1 MPENI
6 KEMLNVHMADALI
19 SPAVGGVFWA
29 VSAYLTAKSSALL
42 KKDEENGKTALMGVL
57 AAFVFA
63 SQMINFSI
71 PGTGSSGH
79 IGGGLLLAV
88 LLGPERAFLS
98 MVSILSVQALL
109 FADGGLLALGCNIFN
124 MGFFP
129 CFIAYPLIYKKI
141 TERVEGTKGIF
152 WGSVTASVVGLL
164 MGAFFV
170 VAETTLSGI
179 TSLPVGVF
187 MLLMLPIHFAIGA
200 VEGFATAVVLIY
212 VYSKM
217 PEVLTD
223 ALSEAR
229 SDVRQKGLKRA
240 VVTFALLAL
249 VTGGLFAWYA
259 SSSPDGLEWSVEGVT
274 GRSELEEP
282 RSSIHSFFSSF
293 QQRAAPLPDYAFK
306 NEVSSEKIGTTV
318 SGLVGGSITLMLAF
332 GLGLIFR
339 KRNNKH

>member
-1 MPENI
+1 M
-6 KEMLNVHMADALI
+6 HMADALI
-19 SPAVGGVFWA
+19 SPVVGGVFWA
-29 VSAYLTAKSSALL
+29 ASAYLTAKSSAAL
-42 KKDEENGKTALMGVL
+42 KKDDESGKTALMGVL

-98 MVSILSVQALL
+98 MLSILAVQAVL
-109 FADGGLLALGCNIFN
+109 FSDGGLLALGCNIFN

-129 CFIAYPLIYKKI
+129 CFIAYPFIYKIITQKI
-141 TERVEGTKGIF
+141 EGTKGIF
-152 WGSVTASVVGLL
+152 WGAVTASVAGLL

-170 VAETTLSGI
+170 VVETALSGI
-179 TSLPVGVF
+179 TSLPVGIF

-200 VEGFATAVVLIY
+200 VEGFATAIVLIY

-217 PEVLTD
+217 PEVLT
-223 ALSEAR
+223 ATR
-229 SDVRQKGLKRA
+229 PDVRQKGIKRA

-259 SSSPDGLEWSVEGVT
+259 SSSPDGLEWSIEGVA
-274 GRSELEEP
+274 GSPQLKAP
-282 RSSIHSFFSSF
+282 LSSVHSFFSSI
-293 QQRAAPLPDYAFK
+293 QERVAPLPDYAFK
-306 NEVSSEKIGTTV
+306 TKVSSENMGTTV

-332 GLGLIFR
+332 ALGLIFR
-339 KRNNKH
+339 KRKD

>member
-1 MPENI
+1 M
-6 KEMLNVHMADALI
+6 HMADALI
-19 SPAVGGVFWA
+19 SPVVGGVFWA
-29 VSAYLTAKSSALL
+29 ASAYLTAKSSTAL

-98 MVSILSVQALL
+98 MVSILAVQAIL

-129 CFIAYPLIYKKI
+129 CFIAYPFIYKKI

-152 WGSVTASVVGLL
+152 WGAVTASVTGLL

-170 VAETTLSGI
+170 VVETALSGI
-179 TSLPVGVF
+179 TSLPVGIF
-187 MLLMLPIHFAIGA
+187 ILLMLPIHFAIGA
-200 VEGFATAVVLIY
+200 VEGFATAIVLIY

-217 PEVLTD
+217 PEVIT
-223 ALSEAR
+223 ATR
-229 SDVRQKGLKRA
+229 SDMWQKDMKRA
-240 VVTFALLAL
+240 VITFALLAM

-274 GRSELEEP
+274 GRPELEAP
-282 RSSIHSFFSSF
+282 LSSVHSFFSSIQEKF
-293 QQRAAPLPDYAFK
+293 APLPDYAFR
-306 NEVSSEKIGTTV
+306 NEVSSDKMGTTV

-339 KRNNKH
+339 QRNDKQ

>member
-1 MPENI
+1 MLGNI
-6 KEMLNVHMADALI
+6 KEMFNVHMADALI

-29 VSAYLTAKSSALL
+29 ASAYLTAKSSAAL
-42 KKDEENGKTALMGVL
+42 KKDEESGKTALMGVL

-98 MVSILSVQALL
+98 MVSILAVQAVL

-152 WGSVTASVVGLL
+152 WGAVTASVVGLL

-170 VAETTLSGI
+170 VVETTLSGI

-200 VEGFATAVVLIY
+200 VEGFATAIVLIY

-217 PEVLTD
+217 PEVLTVT
-223 ALSEAR
+223 R
-229 SDVRQKGLKRA
+229 SDVRQKGVKRA

-274 GRSELEEP
+274 GRSELEAP

-293 QQRAAPLPDYAFK
+293 QERVAPLPDYAFK

-318 SGLVGGSITLMLAF
+318 SGLVGGSFTLMLAF

-339 KRNNKH
+339 KRNDKH

>member
-6 KEMLNVHMADALI
+6 EEMFYMHMADALI
-19 SPAVGGVFWA
+19 SPVVGGVFWA
-29 VSAYLTAKSSALL
+29 ASTYLTAKSSTAL

-98 MVSILSVQALL
+98 MVSILAVQAVL

-141 TERVEGTKGIF
+141 TKRVEGTKGIF
-152 WGSVTASVVGLL
+152 WGAVTASVAGLL

-170 VAETTLSGI
+170 VVQTVLSGI
-179 TSLPVGVF
+179 TSLPVGIF
-187 MLLMLPIHFAIGA
+187 MLLMIPIHFAIGA
-200 VEGFATAVVLIY
+200 VEGFATAIVLIY

-223 ALSEAR
+223 ARSDAR
-229 SDVRQKGLKRA
+229 SDVRQKGIKRA

-274 GRSELEEP
+274 GRPELEAP
-282 RSSIHSFFSSF
+282 LSSVHSFFSSIQEKF
-293 QQRAAPLPDYAFK
+293 APLPDYAFR
-306 NEVSSEKIGTTV
+306 NEVSSDKMGTTV

-339 KRNNKH
+339 KRNDKQ